1 MITYLQRI
9 EWFVALVLL
18 QALVLNRVHIQGYAT
33 PFFFIYFLFILNS
46 GTKRNTMLGWG
57 FALGLAVDVMGNTP
71 GMNAAAA
78 TLLAFVREPL
88 LRLVTLRDTADDF
101 EPGIR
106 AMGVLPFL
114 RYIVLGTLIYCLV
127 FQFIDVFSVLGWGV
141 LLLRVVTDVLITV
154 LCIMCV
160 EFIRR
165 KK

>member
-1 MITYLQRI
+1 
-9 EWFVALVLL
+9 
-18 QALVLNRVHIQGYAT
+18 
-33 PFFFIYFLFILNS
+33 
-46 GTKRNTMLGWG
+46 
-57 FALGLAVDVMGNTP
+57 MGNTP